1 MPTEPRLALFL
12 CALVVCGA
20 TRAASAEGAR
30 SAASPER
37 FGSDLLEDEARGT
50 TAMDDVTEVSSSRR
64 ARRRAT
70 TTTTRNTATGHR
82 RRRSR
87 SVIDPV
93 GCRSNPR
100 GRRRSRLGEG
110 GLPLPECRA
119 AGAGSLTKT

>member
-50 TAMDDVTEVSSSRR
+50 TAMDDVMEVLLSRR
-64 ARRRAT
+64 ARQKGDDHHHAERRDRPPAKQ
-70 TTTTRNTATGHR
+70 G
-82 RRRSR
+82 
-87 SVIDPV
+87 P
-93 GCRSNPR
+93 
-100 GRRRSRLGEG
+100 
-110 GLPLPECRA
+110 
-119 AGAGSLTKT
+119 